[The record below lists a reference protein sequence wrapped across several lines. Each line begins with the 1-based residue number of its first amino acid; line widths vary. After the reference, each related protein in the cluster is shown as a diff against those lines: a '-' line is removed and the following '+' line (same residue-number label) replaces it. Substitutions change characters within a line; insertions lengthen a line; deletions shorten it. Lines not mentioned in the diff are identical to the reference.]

1 MVIPYKKAK
10 HKYLSKKGKLNMLK
24 SISFK
29 KLAVLSAGIAIV
41 LSSCGLQNDAS
52 DSSADATAAGKT
64 KNFALSNGYCYD
76 SFAQWEEANNA
87 AWAAWRS
94 AEEAGEVKDE
104 NPASAETLATEWAI
118 FSPVEP
124 HLIEGGPGTGNWD
137 FSFDWNTWA
146 LGLEDGVPCPGGTTF
161 AESPH
166 VPKVTAKACYTQ
178 EFIDATVAGF
188 TEQRDK
194 PDASDEYKAEMQ
206 KGIDAVSGSCVKS

>member
-1 MVIPYKKAK
+1 
-10 HKYLSKKGKLNMLK
+10 MLK

-29 KLAVLSAGIAIV
+29 KLAVLSAGLAIV

-52 DSSADATAAGKT
+52 DSSGDATAAGKT

-76 SFAQWEEANNA
+76 SLAQWEEANNA
-87 AWAAWRS
+87 AWAAWDVS
-94 AEEAGEVKDE
+94 DK
-104 NPASAETLATEWAI
+104 SLATEWAI

-124 HLIEGGPGTGNWD
+124 HLIEGGPDIGNWD
-137 FSFDWNTWA
+137 PNFDWDTWA

-166 VPKVTAKACYTQ
+166 VPKVSVKACYTQ

-188 TEQRDK
+188 TEQLNK
-194 PDASDEYKAEMQ
+194 PDASDAYKAEMQ
-206 KGIDAVSGSCVKS
+206 KGIDSVKGSCVKS